1 MNTEVKTSQLVK
13 ISKSVV
19 DESAP
24 KAKRY
29 VVWDGLLPG
38 FGLRVEPSG
47 HKVYFVRY
55 RPNGGGRGETKKDFT
70 IGKHGLVTAD
80 QARAEAKNA
89 LSIVRTGGDPAG
101 AKAQRKAAKTVA
113 DMIEHYLKHYAVD
126 SQLRPST
133 IRQARLVFEN
143 HVLPKLG
150 KTKLVDVKPADVRR
164 VHAATNEASGRYM
177 ANRALAYL
185 RKVFSLAIEA
195 GERIDNPA
203 KGVKSF
209 PEDKRERYLSD
220 DEAARFFKAVDG
232 LEDQN
237 AADALRLLLLTGAR
251 RGEVLG
257 ARFDQFDLDAGVWT
271 KPSAHTKQKKTHR
284 LILDGPALEIVRALR
299 AADPFGVFL
308 FPGKDRSKPRADLKR
323 PWESVRTTAD
333 LKGITIHSLRHSHAS
348 FLISVGVP
356 LAVVGRGLGHT
367 QAATTQRYA
376 HVADQAQREAMA
388 MVGRK
393 LSGLAQR
400 SGAEVV
406 VISEKLATEKFR
418 AAKI

>member
-1 MNTEVKTSQLVK
+1 MNTDAKTSPLVK
-13 ISKSVV
+13 ITKSVV

-29 VVWDGLLPG
+29 VIWDGLLPG
-38 FGLRVEPSG
+38 FGVRVEPSG

-55 RPNGGGRGETKKDFT
+55 RANGGGRGETKKDFT

-80 QARAEAKNA
+80 QARIEAKTA
-89 LSIVRTGGDPAG
+89 LSIARVGGDPAG
-101 AKAQRKAAKTVA
+101 DKAGRKAAKTVS
-113 DMIEHYLKHYAVD
+113 DMVKHYLERYAVD
-126 SQLRPST
+126 AQLRPST
-133 IRQARLVFEN
+133 IRQARLVFDN
-143 HVLPKLG
+143 HALPMLG
-150 KTKLVDVKPADVRR
+150 KMKLVDVKPADVRR
-164 VHAATNEASGRYM
+164 THAAANETSGRYI
-177 ANRALAYL
+177 ANRTLAYL

-195 GERIDNPA
+195 GERSDNPA

-220 DEAARFFKAVDG
+220 DEAARFFHALDG
-232 LEDQN
+232 LDDQN

-257 ARFDQFDLDAGVWT
+257 ARFDQFDLDAGIWT

-284 LILDGPALEIVRALR
+284 LILEGPSLDIVRALR

-308 FPGKDRSKPRADLKR
+308 FPGKDRAKPRADLKR
-323 PWESVRTTAD
+323 PWEHVRVAAD
-333 LKGITIHSLRHSHAS
+333 LKGVTVHSLRHSHAS

-388 MVGRK
+388 LVGRK
-393 LSGLAQR
+393 LSGLADR
-400 SGAEVV
+400 KAGDVV
-406 VISEKLATEKFR
+406 ALSK
-418 AAKI
+418 AK

>member
-1 MNTEVKTSQLVK
+1 VTGKLTKVQVDQLQ
-13 ISKSVV
+13 
-19 DESAP
+19 P
-24 KAKRY
+24 KQKRY
-29 VVWDGLLPG
+29 VVWDGELSG
-38 FGLRVEPSG
+38 FGVRVSPTG
-47 HKVYFVRY
+47 HKGYVAVY
-55 RPNGGGRGETKKDFT
+55 RPNGGGRRETLRWLSIGTHGTLTPEQARKSAKKKLAAAELGADPAGELKEKRLAKRFRDVVNYYLDEYAVQARLRPAT
-70 IGKHGLVTAD
+70 LR
-80 QARAEAKNA
+80 QARALLVTHAIPLLGA
-89 LSIVRTGGDPAG
+89 MRAG
-101 AKAQRKAAKTVA
+101 EVKAADIRRLHNTV
-113 DMIEHYLKHYAVD
+113 Y
-126 SQLRPST
+126 
-133 IRQARLVFEN
+133 
-143 HVLPKLG
+143 
-150 KTKLVDVKPADVRR
+150 
-164 VHAATNEASGRYM
+164 EASGRYQ
-177 ANRALAYL
+177 ANRTLAYV

-195 GERIDNPA
+195 GERVDNPA

-209 PEDKRERYLSD
+209 PEDKRERFLSD

-232 LEDQN
+232 LDDQN

-257 ARFDQFDLDAGVWT
+257 ARFDQFDLETGVWT

-393 LSGLAQR
+393 LSGLAER
-400 SGAEVV
+400 GLADVV
-406 VISEKLATEKFR
+406 ALPLR
-418 AAKI
+418 AVDGTA

>member
-1 MNTEVKTSQLVK
+1 MTGKLTKVQVDQLQ
-13 ISKSVV
+13 
-19 DESAP
+19 P
-24 KAKRY
+24 KQKRY
-29 VVWDGLLPG
+29 VVWDGELSG
-38 FGLRVEPSG
+38 FGVRVSPTG
-47 HKVYFVRY
+47 HKGYVAVY
-55 RPNGGGRGETKKDFT
+55 RPNGGGRRETLRWLSIGTHGTLTPEQARKSAKKKLAAAELGADPAGELKEKRLAKRFRDVVNYYLDEYSVQARLRPAT
-70 IGKHGLVTAD
+70 LR
-80 QARAEAKNA
+80 QARALLVTHAIPLLGA
-89 LSIVRTGGDPAG
+89 MRAG
-101 AKAQRKAAKTVA
+101 EVKAADIRRLHNTV
-113 DMIEHYLKHYAVD
+113 Y
-126 SQLRPST
+126 
-133 IRQARLVFEN
+133 
-143 HVLPKLG
+143 
-150 KTKLVDVKPADVRR
+150 
-164 VHAATNEASGRYM
+164 EASGRYQ
-177 ANRALAYL
+177 ANRTLAYV

-195 GERIDNPA
+195 GERVDNPA
-203 KGVKSF
+203 KGVKCF
-209 PEDKRERYLSD
+209 PEDKRERFLSD

-232 LEDQN
+232 LDDQN

-257 ARFDQFDLDAGVWT
+257 ARFDQFDLETGVWT

-299 AADPFGVFL
+299 ASDPFGVFL

-376 HVADQAQREAMA
+376 HVADHAQREAMA

-393 LSGLAQR
+393 LSVLAER
-400 SGAEVV
+400 GVADVVALLPRAVDGA
-406 VISEKLATEKFR
+406 A
-418 AAKI
+418 

>member
-1 MNTEVKTSQLVK
+1 MDTDTKTSGVVK
-13 ISKSVV
+13 ITKTVV
-19 DESAP
+19 DESTP

-38 FGLRVEPSG
+38 FGIRVEPSG

-55 RPNGGGRGETKKDFT
+55 RANGGGRGETKKDFT

-80 QARAEAKNA
+80 QARLEARDA
-89 LSIVRTGGDPAG
+89 LAITRVGGDPAG
-101 AKAQRKAAKTVA
+101 DKAERKAAKTVG
-113 DMIEHYLKHYAVD
+113 DMIKHYLECYAVD
-126 SQLRPST
+126 AQLRPAT
-133 IRQARLVFEN
+133 IRQARLVFDN
-143 HVLPKLG
+143 HALPKLG
-150 KTKLVDVKPADVRR
+150 KMKLVDVKTADVRR
-164 VHAATNEASGRYM
+164 AHAGAHETSGRYV
-177 ANRALAYL
+177 ANRMLAYV

-195 GERIDNPA
+195 GERSDNPA

-220 DEAARFFKAVDG
+220 DEAARFFHALDG
-232 LEDQN
+232 LDDQN

-257 ARFDQFDLDAGVWT
+257 ARFEQFDLDAGIWT

-284 LILDGPALEIVRALR
+284 LILEGPSLDIVRAIR

-308 FPGKDRSKPRADLKR
+308 FPGKDRTKPRADLKR
-323 PWESVRTTAD
+323 PWEHVRVAAD
-333 LKGITIHSLRHSHAS
+333 LKGVTVHSLRHSHAS

-393 LSGLAQR
+393 LSGLADR
-400 SGAEVV
+400 KAGDLVALPVKAV
-406 VISEKLATEKFR
+406 D
-418 AAKI
+418 